1 MVLVLMVIQWIMGS
15 GVWIRNR
22 KRRSWSW
29 RWSVLLLLVI
39 ESGGRSV
46 IQRRRCGC
54 GSWWRALVPQRM
66 KVDYLISQPFFTI
79 TRIHCW
85 LFEFSFSSVPGGAG
99 GGGGGE
105 FYCSINCLRY

>member
-29 RWSVLLLLVI
+29 SVLLLLVI

-46 IQRRRCGC
+46 IQR
-54 GSWWRALVPQRM
+54 
-66 KVDYLISQPFFTI
+66 
-79 TRIHCW
+79 
-85 LFEFSFSSVPGGAG
+85 
-99 GGGGGE
+99 
-105 FYCSINCLRY
+105 